1 MTTVQRPLAS
11 EYDPFYAG
19 YIARV
24 TEEDVLAALA
34 GQGREIADAAAAF
47 SPDRETYAYAAGK
60 WTVRELIGH
69 VTDGERVFGYRAV
82 CIARGDKASFPGF
95 DENTYVA
102 RSNFGSVPLAD
113 LVHEFAL
120 LREANVA
127 AFRRFDERAWGEVGT
142 GNGVPVTPRALA
154 FIMAGH
160 VRHHLNV
167 LAERYAAK

>member
-1 MTTVQRPLAS
+1 MLERPSAG
-11 EYDPFYAG
+11 EYDPFYDG

-24 TEEDVLAALA
+24 TEDDVLHALA
-34 GQGREIADAAAAF
+34 GQPADVEAMARRF
-47 SPDRETYAYAAGK
+47 SPDRESHAYAPGK

-69 VTDGERVFGYRAV
+69 VTDSERVFGYRAV

-127 AFRRFDERAWGEVGT
+127 AFRRFDDRAWSEVGT

-160 VRHHLNV
+160 VRHHLHV
-167 LAERYAAK
+167 LAERYAPR